1 MASTDEMLR
10 LVRHAVLKLDQARQ
24 AYRTSSVRP
33 DPDLLMSMTY
43 ASAILGMVGA
53 CMMDDEPD
61 PDEATTLRG
70 LVADFVDPDP
80 CDYDHNGYC
89 QAHSLHGRPCPHER
103 AKTLLE
109 ASK

>member
-1 MASTDEMLR
+1 MLR
-10 LVRHAVLKLDQARQ
+10 LVRHAVLKLDQTRD
-24 AYRTSSVRP
+24 SVRGGNYERV
-33 DPDLLMSMTY
+33 DVVMSMTY

-61 PDEATTLRG
+61 PDEAAMLRG

-80 CDYDHNGYC
+80 CEYDHNGYC

-103 AKTLLE
+103 AKALLE
-109 ASK
+109 AGE